1 MPKYPFDKEEIIRMA
16 ALHKLIIAGVKTG
29 EKTDDQELAR
39 LRTYSKHLKNY
50 LENRKNQFDAAIT
63 SYQKS
68 HDINLEPV
76 FNLSQDVELVQ
87 NRLNELNDLKKP
99 ELEEVKNKSVVSGKY
114 DIQDTNASKMNNMV
128 QEVEYQT
135 VVMSVVYTY
144 DKQYKAYLLDSTKK
158 RDTEINKLTDEMY
171 EQAVSE
177 AKKNKAYIDLCER
190 SENAKKEFDVQIAN
204 LRQGGAK
211 NKDIQVFT
219 KLASET
225 ETKADEESA
234 SLLAKLSEEIYKN
247 LYAQKK
253 SSIDEINTRYQTEA
267 EEKLREYNKQANA
280 MFANKIQNVFQK
292 NSQEANKYEQEI
304 FDKELAK
311 EIEAMKK
318 NPAPYFQNNEEEV
331 EKVEGEKKA
340 ENVEK
345 VKEVEEVKEVE
356 KVKEVEEVKE
366 ADKPKV
372 EEEVKEEPK
381 PELKTESKEEP
392 KPELKT
398 ESKEEPKIVVKVED
412 SNNIV
417 IDYNLSQSSKVKAPN
432 RPSEYKQYLTEQ
444 QNAVK
449 DAFDDYRANCGV
461 LRGDHIDRI
470 NALYK
475 MLKNDRKWGLSGNTK
490 EYKEVLRALSDYQTC
505 LTDTGA
511 AEAWSLVQRG
521 EDLSKIKDGK
531 ALENARILQDKL
543 DNVFDKAVNY
553 MEKKGPERKYYAH
566 GQRRYDWMYLLCEEI
581 YPGGGHVADLK
592 AQIKKVDAEIA
603 SGKTKTQDYIHQI
616 LTPSLKATVAD
627 RYNPVID
634 KVIHG
639 GRVNEN
645 NPDKRIVGVYNEI
658 RLKIVQNQDKP
669 LFNDKSAS
677 NSIGPQNIM

>member
-16 ALHKLIIAGVKTG
+16 ALHKLIKAGVKSG
-29 EKTDDQELAR
+29 KNTDEQELAR

-50 LENRKNQFDAAIT
+50 LENRKNQFDAAVT
-63 SYQKS
+63 SYQES
-68 HDINLEPV
+68 QDINLEPV

-144 DKQYKAYLLDSTKK
+144 DKQYKEYLLDSTKK

-204 LRQGGAK
+204 LKQGGAK
-211 NKDIQVFT
+211 KEDIQAFT

-253 SSIDEINTRYQTEA
+253 SSIDEINTRYQNEA

-292 NSQEANKYEQEI
+292 NSQETNKYEQEI

-345 VKEVEEVKEVE
+345 VKEVEEVKEVKE
-356 KVKEVEEVKE
+356 VEEVKEVKEAEEVKEVKE

-372 EEEVKEEPK
+372 EEV
-381 PELKTESKEEP
+381 KEEP

-417 IDYNLSQSSKVKAPN
+417 IDYNLNQSSKVKAPN
-432 RPSEYKQYLTEQ
+432 RPREYKQYLTEQ
-444 QNAVK
+444 QNAVE
-449 DAFDDYRANCGV
+449 DAFNNYRDNCGV

-511 AEAWSLVQRG
+511 AEAWSLVQHG
-521 EDLSKIKDGK
+521 EDLSKIEDGK
-531 ALENARILQDKL
+531 ALENARILQAKL

-603 SGKTKTQDYIHQI
+603 SGKTKTQNYIHQI
-616 LTPSLKATVAD
+616 LTPSLKETVAN
-627 RYNPVID
+627 RYNPVIN
-634 KVIHG
+634 KVIKG

-658 RLKIVQNQDKP
+658 RLKIDQNQGKP

-677 NSIGPQNIM
+677 NLIGPHNIM